1 MPRRIP
7 LATEASAAALAY
19 RWGMDVASMI
29 MGASI
34 ASIAWIAFVPWTKLA
49 RLRELD
55 AEPGRDPGT
64 E

>member
-1 MPRRIP
+1 
-7 LATEASAAALAY
+7 
-19 RWGMDVASMI
+19 MDTVSLI

-55 AEPGRDPGT
+55 AERERDSGT